1 MNFLLWWIYGDCSH
15 PRASHVALVV
25 KNPPVKIEDRCRF
38 DPWVER
44 SPGVGNGNPTED
56 PL

>member
-1 MNFLLWWIYGDCSH
+1 MHFLLWWIYGDCSH

-25 KNPPVKIEDRCRF
+25 KNPPVNIEDRCRF

-44 SPGVGNGNPTED
+44 SPGVGNGNPIED